1 MLKKI
6 SYGLLIAVLA
16 LALFSC
22 GDVRNL
28 NSRSTV
34 SFRTSPDLFKYVMAN
49 YNGNADDGLLGTW
62 IALQRTDEDQPI
74 SIAEAILKDENG
86 KKKPVYLVALSGTEL
101 VYGQST
107 GVITDLLSGF
117 CLNSPYLRNVVN
129 AIKNTVP
136 KGSNVVL
143 TGHSLGGMIAQQVAA
158 DSSIKS
164 DYNVLNTITFG
175 SPLLAAGSREGT
187 TKRLGDTSD
196 IVPYLSGSLFNN
208 TIRAIMGLNREKGG
222 HGLDF
227 LSAHNKSYG
236 RDDVWGKYDALGYK
250 KGKASITVYLDSIQY
265 FENPFFL

>member
-107 GVITDLLSGF
+107 GVITDLLSVF
-117 CLNSPYLRNVVN
+117 CLNSPYLRNVV
-129 AIKNTVP
+129 KTHD
-136 KGSNVVL
+136 L
-143 TGHSLGGMIAQQVAA
+143 LMMI
-158 DSSIKS
+158 
-164 DYNVLNTITFG
+164 
-175 SPLLAAGSREGT
+175 
-187 TKRLGDTSD
+187 
-196 IVPYLSGSLFNN
+196 
-208 TIRAIMGLNREKGG
+208 
-222 HGLDF
+222 
-227 LSAHNKSYG
+227 
-236 RDDVWGKYDALGYK
+236 
-250 KGKASITVYLDSIQY
+250 Y
-265 FENPFFL
+265 F